1 MHKLNAFPAGSRS
14 GRQTGDSIRWM
25 QIAHSLLQPR
35 PTTCLGVLY
44 GFDGGN
50 RRDETSIKAFVRVL
64 ERPTETTALVLWR
77 SAARCHYGEQLWIR
91 GVAKRAGSC
100 AVSGQAV
107 KRGDRIYRP
116 RQGRARISNSLAVI
130 LATFVETDARGLLK
144 AT

>member
-1 MHKLNAFPAGSRS
+1 MHKLNAFLAGSRS

-25 QIAHSLLQPR
+25 HIAQSLLQPG
-35 PTTCLGVLY
+35 PTICLNVPY
-44 GFDGGN
+44 CFDGGDG
-50 RRDETSIKAFVRVL
+50 RDDTLPKAFVRVL

-116 RQGRARISNSLAVI
+116 RRGRARISNALAVI
-130 LATFVETDARGLLK
+130 LASFVETDARGMLK